1 MPNKRNAVGS
11 PSRAMGK
18 KRRTANRTGG
28 QIMPNEEITQ
38 KKDGAGR
45 RRIAKKT
52 QGVGHVVAEGPVETT
67 DFSSGLENVVSGNGV
82 VYRWVTLGPPP
93 PHLIE
98 GRPTPANRWGANWS
112 IGLENVV
119 SGNGVVYR
127 WVTLGPP
134 PPHLIEGRPT
144 PANRWGA
151 NWSIAHMQPCR
162 CEYRRRLE
170 HWGSKLIANKTR
182 QELLKELESELKEI
196 RKDLELNKTTLSSS
210 IRKRTSAPDKR
221 KSSERMGLTGAA
233 FICIVVGLV
242 VLIDVLTIVK
252 FLKNSIT
259 FLNYKKLEREK
270 VKDKEIRVMTKRF
283 IKNKWNDEFPD
294 STA

>member
-28 QIMPNEEITQ
+28 QIMQNEEITQ

-45 RRIAKKT
+45 RRIAKKK

-151 NWSIAHMQPCR
+151 NWSIGNTSVFPGHSPWPLVKFWRENGIKVVWYLDDGFGISPDENTCYEQSSFVKRSLDDA
-162 CEYRRRLE
+162 
-170 HWGSKLIANKTR
+170 GFLIKEEKSVFKPVT
-182 QELLKELESELKEI
+182 ELE
-196 RKDLELNKTTLSSS
+196 
-210 IRKRTSAPDKR
+210 
-221 KSSERMGLTGAA
+221 
-233 FICIVVGLV
+233 
-242 VLIDVLTIVK
+242 
-252 FLKNSIT
+252 
-259 FLNYKKLEREK
+259 
-270 VKDKEIRVMTKRF
+270 
-283 IKNKWNDEFPD
+283 
-294 STA
+294 